1 MIMFIHARM
10 SRLNSNAFGSKVYLA
25 NRLFL
30 LLLPWK
36 FAIWLMANDLA
47 GLDWQLRHSFCAEK
61 ADAGV
66 F

>member
-30 LLLPWK
+30 LLCLGNSPL
-36 FAIWLMANDLA
+36 WLTANDLA